1 MLLWDKSDLQD
12 CLWGK
17 KDIDKNQMPNTA
29 KLLRLAFHDCAPYL
43 AEDGSTYGGINMV
56 LITPTEKRSK
66 PSYVIFVICCVQDV
80 TAASTGKEWDLDTQ
94 DSPEAQTTSSR
105 IITRRTS

>member
-1 MLLWDKSDLQD
+1 
-12 CLWGK
+12 
-17 KDIDKNQMPNTA
+17 MPNTA

-43 AEDGSTYGGINMV
+43 AEDGSTYGGINGVDQMTHV
-56 LITPTEKRSK
+56 
-66 PSYVIFVICCVQDV
+66 VIYCIQDV